1 MTAPLSR
8 ARGFAVAPPGSKQTE
23 QPARLRGWLRSPV
36 IQGAGALAIY
46 MLVWLTTSAH
56 NMVAHA
62 TRAQLDQ
69 SSMDPNFYVWCL
81 RWWPFAVVHGHNP
94 LFTHLIG
101 APAGHS
107 LAWVTTIPPL
117 ALLAAPLTLTAGP
130 IVAFNLLSACAV
142 PLAGWAAFLLCRRLT
157 GKFLP
162 ALVGGAVFGFSAYE
176 MNHSAAGQLNL
187 TYSLLVPVLAY
198 LIVVWWQGAISS
210 RVFVILAA
218 VILAAQFYLFLET
231 FADMTAMLVLGLILG
246 FALAGRAGRPVIARL
261 AARLGIAYVLAIG
274 LALPYL
280 AYALSTKPPHLSV
293 VTGLDAASLIVPR
306 PGSTYGITW
315 LAHLATLPADSS
327 QAGYIGAPLLVL
339 VILLAVTGWSSRL
352 VRFLTC
358 MLVFIIVASL
368 GPELYVAGRPVARL
382 PWWHLWRLPILRNAY
397 PSRLMLFAFGVLA
410 VAVALWLAGPAKR
423 VWARWSLAL
432 LVVAFVAL
440 DTPTF
445 GANQHT
451 SVPAF
456 ISTGQYKRDLA
467 HGEIVLVVSKVG
479 NAGMLWQAESGYY
492 YKLAGGYVNQSI
504 TRRTDLPVPVQAL
517 SHATPAS
524 VAAFE
529 SYIRHARI
537 GAILLDAGHEPPWVG
552 IFWRVG
558 LVGRRRGNVIV
569 YQTSGCRTCRLLN
582 RRELHGA
589 GLARRSPGRL
599 IGR

>member
-1 MTAPLSR
+1 MTAPLSP
-8 ARGFAVAPPGSKQTE
+8 ARGFTVAPPGSQQTE
-23 QPARLRGWLRSPV
+23 QPDRLRRWLRLPV
-36 IQGAGALAIY
+36 VQGAGALAIY
-46 MLVWLTTSAH
+46 LLVWLTTSAH
-56 NMVAHA
+56 NIVAHA
-62 TRAQLDQ
+62 SRAQLDQ

-198 LIVVWWQGAISS
+198 LVVVWWQGAISS

-231 FADMTAMLVLGLILG
+231 FADLTAMLIVGLILA

-261 AARLGIAYVLAIG
+261 AARLGIAYVLAIA

-280 AYALSTKPPHLSV
+280 AYALSTKAPRLSV

-306 PGSTYGITW
+306 PDSTYGIAW
-315 LAHLATLPADSS
+315 LAHVAKLPADAS
-327 QAGYIGAPLLVL
+327 QAGYVGVPLLVL

-352 VRFLTC
+352 VRFVTC
-358 MLVFIIVASL
+358 MLVFILVASL
-368 GPELYVAGRPVARL
+368 GPELYVAGHPVVGL
-382 PWWHLWRLPILRNAY
+382 PWGRVWQLPILRNAY

-410 VAVALWLAGPAKR
+410 VAVALWLSGPAKR
-423 VWARWSLAL
+423 VWARWPLAL

-440 DTPTF
+440 DTPAF
-445 GANQHT
+445 GVNQHT

-467 HGEIVLVVSKVG
+467 HGEIVIVVSKIG

-504 TRRTDLPVPVQAL
+504 NRRTDLPIAVQAL
-517 SHATPAS
+517 SHATPAN
-524 VAAFE
+524 VAVFE

-537 GAILLDAGHEPPWVG
+537 GAILLDAGHEPTWVG

-558 LVGRRRGNVIV
+558 LVGHLRGNVIV
-569 YQTSGCRTCRLLN
+569 YQTDGCRACRRLD
-582 RRELHGA
+582 RHELYASRAH
-589 GLARRSPGRL
+589 PT
-599 IGR
+599 

>member
-8 ARGFAVAPPGSKQTE
+8 ARGFTLAPPGSQQTE
-23 QPARLRGWLRSPV
+23 QPSRFRGWPRLPV
-36 IQGAGALAIY
+36 IQGTGALAIY
-46 MLVWLTTSAH
+46 LLVWLTTSAH
-56 NMVAHA
+56 NIVAHA
-62 TRAQLDQ
+62 SRAQLDQ

-107 LAWVTTIPPL
+107 LAWVTTVPPL

-130 IVAFNLLSACAV
+130 IAAFNLLSACAV

-157 GKFLP
+157 GRFFP

-198 LIVVWWQGAISS
+198 LVVVWWQGSISS
-210 RVFVILAA
+210 RAFVILAA
-218 VILAAQFYLFLET
+218 LIMAAQFYLFLET
-231 FADMTAMLVLGLILG
+231 FADMTAILVVGLILA
-246 FALAGRAGRPVIARL
+246 FALAGRAGRPVITRL
-261 AARLGIAYVLAIG
+261 AASLCISYVLAIA

-280 AYALSTKPPHLSV
+280 AYALSTKPPHLSA

-306 PGSTYGITW
+306 PDRTYGLAW
-315 LAHLATLPADSS
+315 LAHLAKLPAESS
-327 QAGYIGAPLLVL
+327 QAGYIGVPLLVL
-339 VILLAVTGWSSRL
+339 VILLAVSGWSSRL
-352 VRFLTC
+352 IRFLTC
-358 MLVFIIVASL
+358 LLAFIIIASL
-368 GPELYVAGRPVARL
+368 GPELYVAGHPVVGL
-382 PWWHLWRLPILRNAY
+382 PWGSVWKLPILRNAY

-410 VAVALWLAGPAKR
+410 VATAIWLAGPAKR
-423 VWARWSLAL
+423 VWARWPLAL

-445 GANQHT
+445 GVNQHT
-451 SVPAF
+451 SIPAF
-456 ISTGQYKRDLA
+456 ISTGQYRRDLA
-467 HGEIVLVVSKVG
+467 HGEIVVVVSRVG
-479 NAGMLWQAESGYY
+479 NAGMLWQADTGYY
-492 YKLAGGYVNQSI
+492 YKLAGGYINQSLS
-504 TRRTDLPVPVQAL
+504 RRTDLPIAVQAL

-529 SYIRHARI
+529 SYIRHARV
-537 GAILLDAGHEPPWVG
+537 GAILLDAGHEPAWVG

-558 LVGRRRGNVIV
+558 LVGHRRGNVIV

-582 RRELHGA
+582 RSELYGSRPHA
-589 GLARRSPGRL
+589 T
-599 IGR
+599 